1 MTSLGSTSATS
12 DTEQPL
18 RPDDFDTIEAEIDT
32 IKAEVQ
38 HMRAAHQ
45 GQQQGGEV
53 IMQDVPAEA
62 IRRHRGHSRAAA
74 SKIPTP
80 VSSAGTAT
88 PGMLQSDSLSKLYD
102 AAEHLPGAGSSP
114 AAMLPGSG
122 GKSDKPSPHFAQPT
136 QAAARRADET
146 LRRESPP
153 VKPSP
158 ETSPGKSTKAKA
170 PSFETDKRAAQRQQ
184 KRTSLPEGWM
194 SSPEQISSA
203 EKAVEKRRR
212 QDIPEDIIPASAAQ
226 SHQPGT
232 PLRKKTSSYMSPTKA
247 VQHRNVATLGEGSS
261 SRSPPRIK
269 ARDLTINTALSSSSK
284 MIRRSLNSPLHSG
297 TKSSGKSSSDDT
309 FLSAKSHPSSK
320 SSGTRSSSDDFF
332 LSPKSHLSSN
342 ASSRGE
348 HNSKK
353 RMSRPQSPT
362 ASSPMKLP
370 LPLPEVA
377 NTTIAPS
384 APSQDLLNPIKAKL
398 EKEDLLR
405 RTSTPDSASSPS
417 RRGSRSDI
425 LRPVFA
431 RLNRGSEP
439 GSQAVSPLLGPTQT
453 NDETLRSGRQ
463 SRTQDRDN
471 QPLLRLI
478 TGLRGQSSAEIGRA
492 LSARQQSNPTSPVVR
507 SPLTLQASDPAIL
520 YERRKPSDNARPK
533 HQDPAIVY
541 QGRKPSGSVLTEQ
554 DPAIIFSS
562 GPIEAAPAMETAA
575 SRTEYSSSSLR
586 ATATDF
592 VPLLLPTVVPMSG
605 RGAHGP
611 VSHDGL
617 IWYLPSFGQDLPS
630 DAAWHDTHARID
642 DDNHVVYK
650 GWTYMGPEEY
660 DPYTGQVNATI
671 FQSAAGEPV
680 YAGRTNETPVLSPTS
695 DDTSPP
701 GSMKTHERGA
711 ARWTITGKGRRS
723 YLWTGRDGLEIGFK
737 GHGPDAEH
745 DPNSPVLYR
754 NHRTKT
760 KTFHMQAASFPRT
773 HTSGSPVPPKAPK
786 LMREH
791 AERMGFAKVPC
802 PDYAWKGKYDCLP
815 TLVPVAGLCDC
826 CKEGDNTLHRIGG
839 GIELISQQ

>member
-12 DTEQPL
+12 DVEQPL
-18 RPDDFDTIEAEIDT
+18 RPDDFDTIEVEIDT

-45 GQQQGGEV
+45 GQQQGAEA
-53 IMQDVPAEA
+53 ITQDMPAEA
-62 IRRHRGHSRAAA
+62 TRRHRGHSRAAA

-80 VSSAGTAT
+80 VSFAGTAT
-88 PGMLQSDSLSKLYD
+88 PGMHRSDSRNKLYD
-102 AAEHLPGAGSSP
+102 AAEHLQGAGSSP
-114 AAMLPGSG
+114 AVMPPASG
-122 GKSDKPSPHFAQPT
+122 GKTDKPSPHFAQST

-153 VKPSP
+153 AKPST

-170 PSFETDKRAAQRQQ
+170 PSFETDKRAAQRRQ

-194 SSPEQISSA
+194 SSPEQTGST
-203 EKAVEKRRR
+203 EKSTEKRRR
-212 QDIPEDIIPASAAQ
+212 QEIPENTASASVAQ
-226 SHQPGT
+226 SHQSGT

-247 VQHRNVATLGEGSS
+247 AQHRSVAKLGENPS
-261 SRSPPRIK
+261 SRSPPRFK
-269 ARDLTINTALSSSSK
+269 ARDLTIDTALASSSK
-284 MIRRSLNSPLHSG
+284 LIQHSLNSPLRSG
-297 TKSSGKSSSDDT
+297 TKSSSDDT
-309 FLSAKSHPSSK
+309 FISAKSHPSSK
-320 SSGTRSSSDDFF
+320 SSGTKSSSDDVF

-342 ASSRGE
+342 ASSRE
-348 HNSKK
+348 RKPKNK
-353 RMSRPQSPT
+353 MSRPQSPT

-377 NTTIAPS
+377 NTIITPS

-398 EKEDLLR
+398 EQEDLLK
-405 RTSTPDSASSPS
+405 RTSTLDPGSSPS

-439 GSQAVSPLLGPTQT
+439 ASQVVSPLLEPIQT
-453 NDETLRSGRQ
+453 NDERLRSGRQ

-492 LSARQQSNPTSPVVR
+492 LSARQQSNPPSPVIR
-507 SPLTLQASDPAIL
+507 SPRTLQASDPAIL
-520 YERRKPSDNARPK
+520 YERRKLFDSARSK
-533 HQDPAIVY
+533 QQDPAIVY

-562 GPIEAAPAMETAA
+562 GPIEADPAMETAG
-575 SRTEYSSSSLR
+575 SRTEYISSSLR
-586 ATATDF
+586 ATATIF
-592 VPLLLPTVVPMSG
+592 EPIFLPTVVPPFAPE
-605 RGAHGP
+605 AHGP
-611 VSHDGL
+611 GFQDGL
-617 IWYLPSFGQDLPS
+617 MWYLPSFGQDLPS
-630 DAAWHDTHARID
+630 EAAGHDTYAGIF
-642 DDNHVVYK
+642 DDNHIVYK
-650 GWTYMGPEEY
+650 GWDYMGPEEY
-660 DPYTGQVNATI
+660 DPYTGQVIATR
-671 FQSAAGEPV
+671 SRDTAEGPMLT
-680 YAGRTNETPVLSPTS
+680 GRTDETPVLSPTS

-701 GSMKTHERGA
+701 GSMTTHERGA
-711 ARWTITGKGRRS
+711 ARWTITGKGRRA

-773 HTSGSPVPPKAPK
+773 HTSGSPLPPKAPK
-786 LMREH
+786 LMREY
-791 AERMGFAKVPC
+791 AERMGFSKVPC

-815 TLVPVAGLCDC
+815 ALVPVVGLCDC

-839 GIELISQQ
+839 GIEMISQQ